1 MTDLDAMA
9 LALDQAK
16 LAACLGEV
24 PIGAIL
30 VRGEQILAQT
40 HNTREQTKNPLHHA
54 EIQALE
60 IAAKAQGDWR
70 LNDCTLYVTLEPC
83 PMCLG
88 ALFQARMARLVFGCF
103 DEKREREF
111 LPGKNIIPNLRGLES
126 LTSNNHTLTITG
138 GVIADEC
145 AQNLRDFF
153 AERRQNVLYAKLRKS
168 WDRF

>member
-1 MTDLDAMA
+1 MSLA
-9 LALDQAK
+9 LAQAK
-16 LAACLGEV
+16 QAASLGEV
-24 PIGAIL
+24 PIGAII
-30 VRGEQILAQT
+30 VRGDQILAQT

-88 ALFQARMARLVFGCF
+88 ALFQARMDRLVFGCY
-103 DEKREREF
+103 DDKRESGFMAEK
-111 LPGKNIIPNLRGLES
+111 PIIANLKGLTS
-126 LTSNNHTLTITG
+126 LTSNNHTLSLTG
-138 GVIADEC
+138 GIRADEC
-145 AQNLRDFF
+145 AKLLKDFF
-153 AERRQNVLYAKLRKS
+153 AERRQDALYAKLRKN